1 MHVVSRVS
9 SLLAVYT
16 FYTRPVAYSAEKA
29 AQLPH
34 GERVEYAEKVSQS
47 FPAVVLSGG
56 SRNFQ
61 KGVPC
66 NVTLSNLIPDL
77 IMRGQMY
84 SSKCPRIYESN

>member
-16 FYTRPVAYSAEKA
+16 FYTRPVAHSAEKA

-47 FPAVVLSGG
+47 FPAVVLSGR

-61 KGVPC
+61 MQCHIVQSDSRSHNEKADV
-66 NVTLSNLIPDL
+66 
-77 IMRGQMY
+77 Y
-84 SSKCPRIYESN
+84 SSKCPRIYDN